1 MVVRNNR
8 AISRWIPA
16 WKSNIVLFFWGYH
29 CAFSLPQAT
38 SLTLIA
44 VFAFSLSSLNLQTS
58 SDPSISA
65 QNSRDRASNMQICH
79 ASAFQFFQAA
89 TINDIITTHLQFQ
102 FIYFHPIFSC
112 FSLKKV
118 TENRK
123 TKMMSQSGNWGRCL
137 ARNLLWLYFWWYWI

>member
-1 MVVRNNR
+1 MDTSMKIEYCFVFFFGDTIVRF
-8 AISRWIPA
+8 
-16 WKSNIVLFFWGYH
+16 LYH
-29 CAFSLPQAT
+29 KRQAT

-44 VFAFSLSSLNLQTS
+44 VFAFSFSSLNLQTS

-102 FIYFHPIFSC
+102 FIYFHPICSC

-123 TKMMSQSGNWGRCL
+123 TKMMSQSGN
-137 ARNLLWLYFWWYWI
+137 